1 MKFSII
7 YLEPLSGIKAKV
19 YTVKYEGKEISEF
32 TSFVYKFQDDHSDL
46 LKIIIQR
53 IQNISCRDGIQ
64 ETFFR
69 RESKKTHNVFR
80 LLETND
86 LRIYCLMFSKVALLF
101 GSGGIKI
108 KDTTK
113 NNQNP
118 HLEKEIDKLI
128 RIEDAINLKIK
139 SGDLKITDNGLEGNL
154 EQIDI

>member
-32 TSFVYKFQDDHSDL
+32 QSFIYKFQDDHSDL
-46 LKIIIQR
+46 LEIIIQR
-53 IQNISCRDGIQ
+53 VKNISCRDGIQ

-69 RESKKTHNVFR
+69 RECSESHHVFR
-80 LLETND
+80 LLETSD
-86 LRIYCLMFSKVALLF
+86 LRIYCLMFSNVALLF
-101 GSGGIKI
+101 GSGGKKI
-108 KDTTK
+108 KDTKK
-113 NNQNP
+113 NSENP
-118 HLEKEIDKLI
+118 HLNREINKLI
-128 RIEDAINLKIK
+128 KIEDAINLKIK